1 MLYGNTEHKSKVMP
15 FAGTTP
21 PEETQTA
28 AENEPIFYGT
38 KEVAQMLHCS
48 IPTAREI
55 MRREDFPLLIVG
67 GKWLVLKTALIQ
79 WAMQKRA

>member
-1 MLYGNTEHKSKVMP
+1 MLYENTEHKAKVMP
-15 FAGTTP
+15 FAGDIP
-21 PEETQTA
+21 QEEQTA
-28 AENEPIFYGT
+28 AESAPIFYGT